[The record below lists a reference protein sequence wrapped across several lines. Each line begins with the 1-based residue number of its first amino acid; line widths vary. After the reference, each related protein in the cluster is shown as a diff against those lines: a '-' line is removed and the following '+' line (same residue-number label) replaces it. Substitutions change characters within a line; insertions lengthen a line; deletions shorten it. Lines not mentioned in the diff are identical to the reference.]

1 MFCLFCSGVCGCGGS
16 TRSQKSLE
24 RIEELCCEQVPFQQ
38 APSLLHRAAVLPKPL
53 PPSHPA
59 PSHPPHP
66 IPPPTP
72 NPPTPAC
79 PSGNPRHTNTLP
91 GAMEKSSINLLLRK
105 GRSHNGTNKFS
116 FSEQPGTSLG
126 QLAYK
131 CGQTTSCSLR
141 RSETRGLYC
150 SPPVLN
156 TMQSLEGFTSQP
168 ASQSSVRMGK

>member
-24 RIEELCCEQVPFQQ
+24 RIEELCCGQAAFQQ

-53 PPSHPA
+53 PPRPLSPT
-59 PSHPPHP
+59 PSHPTPH
-66 IPPPTP
+66 
-72 NPPTPAC
+72 PPTPAC
-79 PSGNPRHTNTLP
+79 PSGNPRDTNALP
-91 GAMEKSSINLLLRK
+91 GAMEKTSINLLLRK

>member
-1 MFCLFCSGVCGCGGS
+1 MFVAVAAPHEARRASKESKSFAVSKCLSNRPPAFCTELRCC
-16 TRSQKSLE
+16 RS
-24 RIEELCCEQVPFQQ
+24 
-38 APSLLHRAAVLPKPL
+38 
-53 PPSHPA
+53 PSHPA

-79 PSGNPRHTNTLP
+79 PSGNPRDTNTLP